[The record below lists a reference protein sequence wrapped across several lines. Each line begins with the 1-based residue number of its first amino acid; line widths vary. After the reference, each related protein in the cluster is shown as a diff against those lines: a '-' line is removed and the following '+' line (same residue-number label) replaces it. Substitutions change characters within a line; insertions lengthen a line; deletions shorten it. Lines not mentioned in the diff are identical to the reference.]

1 MDAKLLDKLSES
13 FSDGENIAKSAISM
27 AIERSQDLN
36 LNPVLT
42 LTMVKTIATIAMED
56 YREHFTTEHPLGRFE
71 QEIGIFSEMEN
82 FVDRTI
88 REEFR
93 QTKAKSTGG

>member
-13 FSDGENIAKSAISM
+13 FSDGENIAKAATTLAIN
-27 AIERSQDLN
+27 RSQELG

-42 LTMVKTIATIAMED
+42 LTILKTIATIAVED
-56 YREHFTTEHPLGRFE
+56 YREHFVENHSLGRFE
-71 QEIGIFSEMEN
+71 EEVGIFSEMEN

-93 QTKAKSTGG
+93 KTKAHTGG